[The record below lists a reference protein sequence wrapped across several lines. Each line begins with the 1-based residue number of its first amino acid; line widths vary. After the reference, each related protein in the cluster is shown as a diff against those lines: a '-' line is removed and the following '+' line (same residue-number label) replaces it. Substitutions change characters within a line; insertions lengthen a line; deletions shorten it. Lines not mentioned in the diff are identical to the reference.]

1 MDLFN
6 SQNDFNDTLCSEKK
20 IKTLVVI
27 AKKTVQKVGDL
38 EITAPVGV
46 GIDNITGNLTAPV
59 RLEISGEPVLKPRI
73 LKDKLI
79 NEGYVPARL
88 IVEDNDPAPCPDI
101 RKGFVQRVFV
111 PFQSVLEIE
120 GIRPG
125 DDIQEKIKVKS
136 TSVMGFP
143 DFSTHGL
150 AGTKVKLILKVIL
163 KVKIIISRECIIA
176 VPLHICRAIKQP

>member
-1 MDLFN
+1 MELFN
-6 SQNDFNDTLCSEKK
+6 SQNDFNDTLSSEKK
-20 IKTLVVI
+20 IKTLAVI

-46 GIDNITGNLTAPV
+46 GIDQTTGNLTAPV
-59 RLEISGEPVLKPRI
+59 RLEILGEPVLKPRI
-73 LKDKLI
+73 IKNHLI
-79 NEGYVPARL
+79 NEGFVPAKL
-88 IVEDNDPAPCPDI
+88 IVEDNDPEPCTDI
-101 RKGFVQRVFV
+101 RKGFVQRVFI
-111 PFQSVLEIE
+111 PFQSVLEFE
-120 GIRPG
+120 GIKPG

-143 DFSTHGL
+143 DVRPPGL

-176 VPLHICRAIKQP
+176 VPIHICSAVK